1 MAGSWTAFAVL
12 RVLQI
17 RKPAGKCC
25 CSLNE
30 LTCHPLWHA
39 QHPKSLQSPFS
50 SFDSQTAHCSNP
62 NPAIKPQ
69 NCHSFLYPWQSV
81 ALNFKQKA
89 SSQPPFPTICA
100 LRINLCNEV
109 IGLIWTMT
117 DFPMARFLNSAENA
131 WRCCPGKELFKQG
144 STTACS
150 EPPLWISTAIF
161 ARAFIYLCQTDLVF
175 HKPVISSMHNC
186 WHREHIC
193 SAQKQICARK
203 HALQMQSIPVLQTF
217 PYENPFCGVIALLIF
232 KECQT
237 INGKMLP
244 SATSKPGNSQP
255 V

>member
-17 RKPAGKCC
+17 RKSAGKCC

-30 LTCHPLWHA
+30 LTCHPLWHT

-50 SFDSQTAHCSNP
+50 SFDSQTVHCSNP

-89 SSQPPFPTICA
+89 SSHPPFLPICA

-131 WRCCPGKELFKQG
+131 WHCCPSKELFKQG
-144 STTACS
+144 VQLHAQSLLFGSALRYLQGHLSTCAKQTLFFISQWYHLCTTAD
-150 EPPLWISTAIF
+150 IGSTF
-161 ARAFIYLCQTDLVF
+161 V
-175 HKPVISSMHNC
+175 V
-186 WHREHIC
+186 HRNRSVHGN
-193 SAQKQICARK
+193 
-203 HALQMQSIPVLQTF
+203 M
-217 PYENPFCGVIALLIF
+217 PYKCNPFLFFRHFHMKIHFV
-232 KECQT
+232 
-237 INGKMLP
+237 
-244 SATSKPGNSQP
+244 

>member
-1 MAGSWTAFAVL
+1 MAGSWTASTVL
-12 RVLQI
+12 PVLQS
-17 RKPAGKCC
+17 RKPAGKSC

-30 LTCHPLWHA
+30 LACHPLWYT
-39 QHPKSLQSPFS
+39 QHPKSLQSSFP

-62 NPAIKPQ
+62 NPAINPQ
-69 NCHSFLYPWQSV
+69 ICHSFLYSWQSV

-89 SSQPPFPTICA
+89 SSHPPFPTVSA

-109 IGLIWTMT
+109 IGLIWTMA
-117 DFPMARFLNSAENA
+117 DFPMARFLNRTENA
-131 WRCCPGKELFKQG
+131 WCCSPGKELFKQG
-144 STTACS
+144 STAACS
-150 EPPLWISTAIF
+150 EPPFWISTVIF

-175 HKPVISSMHNC
+175 HKPVISSLHNC
-186 WHREHIC
+186 WHQEYIC
-193 SAQKQICARK
+193 NAQKWICARK
-203 HALQMQSIPVLQTF
+203 HVTQMQSIPALQTS

-244 SATSKPGNSQP
+244 SATLKSGNSRL